1 MQRSHSDHHMLCS
14 TQPQDQIV
22 LLLLKERLWS
32 SVPHKPSLLMADSV
46 CLFLFSVKASYLD
59 QDRTRWNNDHV
70 GHEVLKKMFLHNWP
84 HVGSG
89 RYYERHAGSESAV
102 AVFLSQTWISKHSM
116 LLLTFQ
122 SAFELLQHNNYL
134 VAVCRAAYS
143 CGVTLEDLK
152 GCYSI
157 QTHPLWSLCQ
167 LTECA
172 KIHKKKSLPGF
183 LLLAVRICRFSFCLR
198 W

>member
-70 GHEVLKKMFLHNWP
+70 GHEVLKKCFSITDHMLGVDDIMKDTQEASQQLQYFWVRHGLVNIVCSYWP
-84 HVGSG
+84 SSRLLNSCSITISSSQCVAPLIPVVSHWKIWRAVTV
-89 RYYERHAGSESAV
+89 YRHILCDHCVSWQNV
-102 AVFLSQTWISKHSM
+102 QKYIKKNLCPVF
-116 LLLTFQ
+116 
-122 SAFELLQHNNYL
+122 
-134 VAVCRAAYS
+134 
-143 CGVTLEDLK
+143 
-152 GCYSI
+152 
-157 QTHPLWSLCQ
+157 
-167 LTECA
+167 
-172 KIHKKKSLPGF
+172 
-183 LLLAVRICRFSFCLR
+183 FS
-198 W
+198 